1 MKNAASLLLFVFI
14 TSAFA
19 AVDVF
24 KTAVI
29 KDGDPPLNIKVADH
43 QFLRIY
49 NFTQDGNPGARG
61 VVIAAAASPTAT
73 PVPTATL
80 TATPTATPP
89 TPTPTATPTAT
100 PPPRAVL
107 AAAIVDP
114 ASPPEPIKQVVIDG
128 PATVSV
134 SPVSGA
140 TLVLTYIKIPEPT
153 PTPTPEPIIGT
164 TATPTPTPTATP

>member
-14 TSAFA
+14 TTAFA

-24 KTAVI
+24 KTVVI
-29 KDGDPPLNIKVADH
+29 KDGDTLTINVADH

-73 PVPTATL
+73 P
-80 TATPTATPP
+80 TATPIATPP

-100 PPPRAVL
+100 PAPTATPPPRAVL
-107 AAAIVDP
+107 AASIVDP

-128 PATVSV
+128 PAQVSV
-134 SPVSGA
+134 ASVPGA
-140 TLVLTYIKIPEPT
+140 TLVLTYIKIPETT
-153 PTPTPEPIIGT
+153 PTPTPIDFI
-164 TATPTPTPTATP
+164 TATPTPTATP

>member
-19 AVDVF
+19 AVNVF

-29 KDGDPPLNIKVADH
+29 KDSDPPLIINVADH

-49 NFTQDGNPGARG
+49 NFTQSGASSPRG
-61 VVIAAAASPTAT
+61 VVIAAAATPTPT
-73 PVPTATL
+73 PTT
-80 TATPTATPP
+80 TATPTATA
-89 TPTPTATPTAT
+89 TPTVTATATATPTAT

-107 AAAIVDP
+107 TASIVDP

-128 PATVSV
+128 PANVSV
-134 SPVSGA
+134 QPVAGA
-140 TLVLTYIKIPEPT
+140 TLVLTYIKIPETT
-153 PTPTPEPIIGT
+153 PTPTPAPIIFT
-164 TATPTPTPTATP
+164 TATPTATP